1 MVGVH
6 SSSPRQEE
14 ACPVKIVALVAACCA
29 LLVAITGC
37 GSATAYSATV
47 TAPVPT
53 SADLAGVSQPT
64 RSGEPTA
71 LGMGLT
77 ITVSAPKSFVPT
89 GSAFPAVSRAV
100 GFEMTVRNDGT
111 SPYSPTL
118 LSLSAV
124 AGGAASR
131 QVVDS
136 AQGYT
141 GAVGAEAV
149 APGRSTRFLVAFALP
164 PEKASVV
171 VSAQPDPAGAAVVTV
186 FDGQA

>member
-1 MVGVH
+1 M
-6 SSSPRQEE
+6 
-14 ACPVKIVALVAACCA
+14 KIVALVAVCCA

-37 GSATAYSATV
+37 GGATAYSATV
-47 TAPVPT
+47 AAAAPSATPT
-53 SADLAGVSQPT
+53 ELAGVSQPT

-89 GSAFPAVSRAV
+89 GAAFPAVRRAV
-100 GFEMTVRNDGT
+100 GFEMTVRNEGS

-118 LSLSAV
+118 LSLSAL
-124 AGGAASR
+124 ANGSASR
-131 QVVDS
+131 QVIDS
-136 AQGYT
+136 AQGYS
-141 GAVGAEAV
+141 GAVGTEAV
-149 APGRSTRFLVAFALP
+149 PPGRSTRFLVAFELP
-164 PEKASVV
+164 PEKVAVV